1 MARARNIKP
10 GFFKNEILGV
20 ADPLYSLLFEGLWV
34 LADREGRLEDRPLR
48 IKGEIFPYREGLD
61 MNAMLDWLA
70 ENGFIQR
77 YTSKGKKCILVLE
90 FVKHQ
95 NPHKNETD
103 SELPAPDEVESVSE
117 EIGSITEK
125 IGTTR
130 ADSLSSDSLIPD
142 SHTACA
148 SACALTPGD
157 VCKAMKLK
165 GIGDTNPGNQTL
177 KTLLEAGAALDEF
190 TGAAQKSAGG
200 GKGFVY
206 ALGIVKRDREQ
217 AAALVGK
224 LHRGELPT
232 AETAYQRSMRERVE
246 QVAPSIARRD
256 PNANSASPVQFFE
269 ALDVS
274 SRVVPMIASEVQ
286 Q

>member
-48 IKGEIFPYREGLD
+48 IKGEVFPYREGLD
-61 MNAMLDWLA
+61 MSGMLDWLV

-77 YTSKGKKCILVLE
+77 YTSKGKKCILVLG
-90 FVKHQ
+90 FAKHQ
-95 NPHKNETD
+95 NPHKNETE
-103 SELPAPDEVESVSE
+103 SELPSPDESESVSE
-117 EIGSITEK
+117 EIGIITEK

-148 SACALTPGD
+148 LTSGQ
-157 VCKAMKLK
+157 VCKAMKEI
-165 GIGDTNPGNQTL
+165 GIGDVNPGNQTL
-177 KTLLEAGAALDEF
+177 KALIDAGATMDEF
-190 TGAAQKSAGG
+190 TGAATKAVDGT
-200 GKGFVY
+200 KGFSY

-217 AAALVGK
+217 AATMADK
-224 LHRGELPT
+224 LHKGEMPEAKAQPVSFAQRDADRVRSTVPGSTEPDPALLKIKEDAKKAAPIPEDVRRKI
-232 AETAYQRSMRERVE
+232 AELTKKG
-246 QVAPSIARRD
+246 
-256 PNANSASPVQFFE
+256 
-269 ALDVS
+269 
-274 SRVVPMIASEVQ
+274 
-286 Q
+286 